1 MIGNRTL
8 RRSLAIIVMTLA
20 LFAGS
25 EAATAAEE
33 QWRCCVGMSCLPN
46 RAELVATLT
55 VNRTN
60 NTGTINI
67 DNIIV
72 EETAFAIDGL
82 DRVWSWK
89 DDHDKAHLF
98 TITTHRYA
106 YYYSNWSET
115 EEEWESRNLFVCQK
129 R

>member
-1 MIGNRTL
+1 M
-8 RRSLAIIVMTLA
+8 IVMTLA

-25 EAATAAEE
+25 EAAMAAEE
-33 QWRCCVGMSCLPN
+33 QWRCCIGLNCSPQSD
-46 RAELVATLT
+46 ELVTVLT

-72 EETAFAIDGL
+72 EETAFEIDGL

-98 TITTHRYA
+98 SITTRRA
-106 YYYSNWSET
+106 GIYYSKWSET
-115 EEEWESRNLFVCQK
+115 EEEWESRNLFKCKK

>member
-46 RAELVATLT
+46 LAELVATLT

-72 EETAFAIDGL
+72 EETDFAINGL
-82 DRVWSWK
+82 DRVWFWK
-89 DDHDKAHLF
+89 DDHNEKHLF
-98 TITTHRYA
+98 SITTRRA
-106 YYYSNWSET
+106 GIYYSKWSET
-115 EEEWESRNLFVCQK
+115 EKEWESRNYFVCKK

>member
-1 MIGNRTL
+1 M
-8 RRSLAIIVMTLA
+8 RRSLAMIVMTLA

-25 EAATAAEE
+25 GAATAAEE
-33 QWRCCVGMSCLPN
+33 QWRCCVGWSCSPN
-46 RAELVATLT
+46 LAELVATLT

-72 EETAFAIDGL
+72 EETGFEIDGL
-82 DRVWSWK
+82 NRVWFWK
-89 DDHDKAHLF
+89 DDQNKSHLF
-98 TITTHRYA
+98 SITTRRSGT
-106 YYYSNWSET
+106 YYSKWSET
-115 EEEWESRNLFVCQK
+115 EGRWKSLKDFVCIK